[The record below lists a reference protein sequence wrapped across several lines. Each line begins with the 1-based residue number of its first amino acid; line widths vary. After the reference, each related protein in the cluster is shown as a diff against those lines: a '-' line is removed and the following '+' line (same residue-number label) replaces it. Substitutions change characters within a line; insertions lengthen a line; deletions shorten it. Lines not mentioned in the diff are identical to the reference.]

1 MLARPS
7 PNTLQTSRRI
17 LNISVYLKKID
28 RTKYRTFFQ
37 STTTILPRTLPK
49 LANPT
54 KSKSPPRS
62 LDKNLSQRVQLLSRH
77 LSTSPTSA
85 RNITDM
91 APTFG
96 VRKIGAPNTFEH
108 RVYVEM
114 NGQPVSAFHD
124 VPLYADEQQ
133 TILNMIVEIPRWTNA
148 KLEVSLSFQDNK
160 TVLIRHRYRKMKT

>member
-1 MLARPS
+1 
-7 PNTLQTSRRI
+7 
-17 LNISVYLKKID
+17 
-28 RTKYRTFFQ
+28 
-37 STTTILPRTLPK
+37 
-49 LANPT
+49 
-54 KSKSPPRS
+54 
-62 LDKNLSQRVQLLSRH
+62 
-77 LSTSPTSA
+77 
-85 RNITDM
+85 M